1 MIRCPAFLPFQT
13 SSSLLG
19 FLSIC
24 ISRFVSPNM
33 ESPIILNY
41 FTISVSCFCMIL
53 LYASTLN
60 PVFALENCT
69 FPAIFNLG
77 DSNSDTGGLAAALI
91 TPTPPYGETFFHMPA
106 GRFSDGRLIIDFMAK
121 SVGLPYLSAYLDS
134 LGTNFKHGANFATA
148 ASTIRLPA
156 QIIPGGGFSPFYLN
170 IQYSQFVQFKSKSQ
184 TIREKGGIY
193 ANLMPKKDYFPKALY
208 TFDIGQNDLGEG
220 FFGNMTIE
228 EVNASVPDIVNNFS
242 TNVKAIYDLGG
253 RSFWIHNTGP
263 IGCLPYILANFLSAQ
278 RDSHGCAKPYNDV
291 AQYFNYK
298 LKEVV
303 VQLRIDLPLAAI
315 THVDVYFAKYSLFS
329 ESNKHGFE
337 LPLVA
342 CCGYGGKYNYSS
354 SVGCGGTITVNGSQI
369 FVGSCERPSVR
380 VNWDGIHYTEAAN
393 KFVFDKISTG
403 AFSDPPIPLK
413 MACHRV

>member
-1 MIRCPAFLPFQT
+1 
-13 SSSLLG
+13 
-19 FLSIC
+19 
-24 ISRFVSPNM
+24 M
-33 ESPIILNY
+33 ESPIILN
-41 FTISVSCFCMIL
+41 FTTCLISCFCMLL

-60 PVFALENCT
+60 PVFALKNCD
-69 FPAIFNLG
+69 FPAIFNFG
-77 DSNSDTGGLAAALI
+77 DSNSDTGGLSATLI
-91 TPTPPYGETFFHMPA
+91 TPTPPYGETYFHMPA
-106 GRFSDGRLIIDFMAK
+106 GRFSDGRLMIDFMAK

-134 LGTNFKHGANFATA
+134 LGTNFRHGANFATA

-156 QIIPGGGFSPFYLN
+156 RIIPGGGFSPFYLD
-170 IQYSQFVQFKSKSQ
+170 IQYSQFVQFKARSQ
-184 TIREKGGIY
+184 RLREKGGIY
-193 ANLMPKKDYFPKALY
+193 ASLMPKRDYFRKALY

-220 FFGNMTIE
+220 FFSNMTIE
-228 EVNASVPDIVNNFS
+228 QVNASVPDIVNKFS
-242 TNVKAIYDLGG
+242 TNVKKIYDLGA

-291 AQYFNYK
+291 AKYFNYK
-298 LKEVV
+298 LKEAI

-315 THVDVYFAKYSLFS
+315 THVDLYSAKYSLFS
-329 ESNKHGFE
+329 EPKKHGFE

-342 CCGYGGKYNYSS
+342 CCGYGGKYNYSD

-369 FVGSCERPSVR
+369 FVGSCESPSVR

-393 KFVFDKISTG
+393 KFVFDQISTG

-413 MACHRV
+413 MACHHI